1 MLPALH
7 LCFVSNVVSLDCSIN
22 FFNFPRF
29 GGSCLIF
36 SVNYRRNDEKLNNKL
51 TPQSVDPT
59 SFHSDLTKT
68 LFKIP
73 TLNSPLLVP
82 SSSSPSLSII

>member
-29 GGSCLIF
+29 GGFCLIF

-68 LFKIP
+68 LQDSHPVLF
-73 TLNSPLLVP
+73 PLTHP
-82 SSSSPSLSII
+82 E